1 MSDEKKP
8 PEEKP
13 TPQPA
18 KSGLRENFEAIVV
31 AALFALFVRSFIA
44 QPYKIPSGS
53 MEDNLL
59 VGDHLVVNKVQFGD
73 GADRDGLPFLPTGPV
88 RRGDVVIFRP
98 PDDVTQDFIKR
109 VIGLPGDTIDL
120 TFAAQRHGVR
130 VHVNGKPL
138 PENYRLGHF
147 QEPVLEDGAEWTVTY
162 DGKPPELDKD
172 WLVRRYQLG
181 PDEYFML
188 GDNRNN
194 SLDSRFWETSH
205 FVKAERIRGRALF
218 IYWSYDVGNGNPEP
232 TGLGAR
238 VAHYVKIALTFFSR
252 SRWDRTFKPID

>member
-1 MSDEKKP
+1 VSDDKKP
-8 PEEKP
+8 PEQAAVAPER
-13 TPQPA
+13 
-18 KSGLRENFEAIVV
+18 KSGMRENFESIVV

-59 VGDHLVVNKVQFGD
+59 VGDHLVVDKVQFGD
-73 GADRDGLPFLPTGPV
+73 GANRDGLPFLPTDPI

-109 VIGLPGDTIDL
+109 VIGLPGETIDL

-130 VHVNGKPL
+130 VHVDGRPL

-147 QEPVLEDGAEWTVTY
+147 AEPVKEEGAEWTVTY
-162 DGKPPELDKD
+162 EGPPPELEHG
-172 WLVRRYQLG
+172 WLVQRFELG

-194 SLDSRFWETSH
+194 SQDSRFWRTSH

-218 IYWSYDVGNGNPEP
+218 IYWSYDVGDGDPEP
-232 TGLGAR
+232 VGLGR
-238 VAHYVKIALTFFSR
+238 RIAHYVKIALTFFTR
-252 SRWDRTFKPID
+252 SRWDRTFAAIE